1 MMKTY
6 VMFVLAGFGCVLGKL
21 SVPNIVKCVQAT
33 LNNKLGKDVEGKKGR
48 QLFMYFGDAAVESVD
63 VFSQDDVRR
72 VTALAKCTA
81 GEDSALFEDR

>member
-1 MMKTY
+1 MINAY
-6 VMFVLAGFGCVLGKL
+6 IVFALAGFGCVLGKL
-21 SVPNIVKCVQAT
+21 SVPNIDKCVQAT
-33 LNNKLGKDVEGKKGR
+33 LSNKLGKDDEVRKGR
-48 QLFMYFGDAAVESVD
+48 PLFLYFGDAAIESVG